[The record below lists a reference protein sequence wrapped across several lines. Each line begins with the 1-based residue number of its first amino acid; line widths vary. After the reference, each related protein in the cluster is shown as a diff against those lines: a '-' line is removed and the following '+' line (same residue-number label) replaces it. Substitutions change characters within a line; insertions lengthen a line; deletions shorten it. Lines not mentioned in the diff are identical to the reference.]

1 MNQIQLQ
8 VLDGSTKFKGGRK
21 IENLKYKELEG
32 YINDTE
38 AILIESFTSPQ
49 MELYIQ
55 LRAAA
60 LQMKK
65 YDVMAGYLSGV
76 EESGEYT

>member
-1 MNQIQLQ
+1 MSQIQLQ
-8 VLDGSTKFKGGRK
+8 VLDGTTKLKNNHK
-21 IENLKYKELEG
+21 VENLKYKELEG
-32 YINDTE
+32 YINDVE
-38 AILIESFTSPQ
+38 AMLIESFTSPQ